1 MNPAR
6 LAGSRQSV
14 GRYRLLNFS
23 TKQKMSQHARNREI
37 SMKRTSPWSVA
48 VATIVCLLLPSNV
61 LAQQL
66 ATLKITVTDP
76 SGAVIPGAAITLK
89 NTETGAQRTDITES
103 HGSSVIPGMP
113 AGNYE
118 MTAEAKG
125 FSAVKMHVALSV
137 GQIASLTV
145 PLNISAREEVKVEET
160 IQGIDTEK
168 SEVSQVIDTPKINDL
183 PISGRDFIDFVLLT
197 PSVNVGRSTA
207 VGAQSP
213 FTETVL
219 KISFGGVRESHTS
232 FFALDGIDYTTSI
245 SGVQRISPS
254 QDWVQEFRVV
264 DSPYA
269 ADTGRNLGSVVNTIT
284 KSGTNDVHGSV
295 YEFFRNNNLDAKN
308 LLSAPGFNTLRFNQF
323 GATLGGPIRKG
334 KNFYFLGYEG
344 QRRAE
349 SPLYSS
355 FILHCINTEGCLG
368 PRGDG
373 TLTPSINKVKQT
385 LGLQP
390 ENLGSILQ
398 IDDYDK
404 TIVKSTNILG
414 EKTSLNII
422 YLFNDSRKQNAR
434 GAAPGEGLPSSYRDN
449 PVRDQTIYGNLI
461 HVFTHDLTSETLLQ
475 YSRRNFHLN
484 PKGLGFE
491 PALGIPDLMSSGGFV
506 GSVHLYK
513 EQHFQA
519 AENLT
524 YIRGNHT
531 FKFGGEVQPV
541 WTDTQVTLF
550 SPGFGI
556 FSPQSFFGAFPF
568 DGTIPG
574 TGPGTPVAYL
584 FLEPR
589 SLFGQQVPPRD
600 PNFENGLYAGPSE
613 QVFNDATSVS
623 YRHML
628 WSGYIQ
634 DQWKARSNL
643 SFTFGVRYD
652 VDNFPPGSE
661 LKQIG
666 GFHPTNY
673 NNIQPRASFAYAF
686 HGGKGVVRGG
696 FGLFDGPF
704 VYSDVLVS
712 WVGASEFSYMNQPFL
727 PEFKN
732 PSQNLIGFGPSGAVG
747 EAPIPGLLRA
757 DFMNFV
763 ATGTYPSPNFLAQV
777 PLGYAQKKFNQP
789 FSEQASLEVEHQVGK
804 DLYVSLGYQWMHA
817 SRLPVYTS
825 INGDCPGHVEAN
837 CPKLPSGKEYFCNAP
852 TTAACPPAPPN
863 VGAPT
868 PGGPA
873 DPGFGFVLYVK
884 PIGFSLYNAGTLS
897 VRKALSHHFNFL
909 ANYTWSKSIDIA
921 TTVNL
926 PNTPENYL
934 HPEFDRAVGDNDV
947 RHRFTLA
954 LLAESPKTWPIVV
967 RDFKFSILNSLQS
980 ARRFTINTGFDTNG
994 DIFPFSDR
1002 VGVSARNSYKGDRYY
1017 DTDLRLQRVI
1027 PFTERVQAE
1036 ASVEVFN
1043 VFNRPNV
1050 EDVDH
1055 VYGLPDFVGPV
1066 PTQFGDHIAPS
1077 PTSGGNP
1084 GFGSPKF
1091 VAPARQIQLSLRF
1104 NF

>member
-1 MNPAR
+1 
-6 LAGSRQSV
+6 
-14 GRYRLLNFS
+14 
-23 TKQKMSQHARNREI
+23 
-37 SMKRTSPWSVA
+37 MKRTSSWLVG
-48 VATIVCLLLPSNV
+48 IVVLLLLLGNV
-61 LAQQL
+61 LAQEL
-66 ATLKITVTDP
+66 ATLKVTVNDQTA
-76 SGAVIPGAAITLK
+76 AVIPGATITLK
-89 NTETGAQRTDITES
+89 NTATGAKRTDVTES
-103 HGSSVIPGMP
+103 HGLAVIPGLP
-113 AGNYE
+113 PGGYE
-118 MTAEAKG
+118 LTADAKG
-125 FSAVKMHVALSV
+125 FTARKLPVSLSV
-137 GQIASLTV
+137 GQIASLVVTLGVTV
-145 PLNISAREEVKVEET
+145 LQEVQVQDVA
-160 IQGIDTEK
+160 QGIDTEK
-168 SEVSQVIDTPKINDL
+168 SDVSQVIDTPKINDL

-219 KISFGGVRESHTS
+219 KLSFGGVRESHTS

-323 GATLGGPIRKG
+323 GATLGGPIRKE

-355 FILHCINTEGCLG
+355 FILNAIGGINA
-368 PRGDG
+368 
-373 TLTPSINKVKQT
+373 VKQL

-390 ENLGSILQ
+390 EILSSFLT

-404 TIVKSTNILG
+404 FVGKSNNVLSD
-414 EKTSLNII
+414 KTFLNIT
-422 YLFNDSRKQNAR
+422 YLFNDSRKKNAR

-461 HVFTHDLTSETLLQ
+461 HVFSHNLTSETLTQ
-475 YSRRNFHLN
+475 YGNRNFNLE
-484 PKGLGFE
+484 PKGLGLE

-506 GSVHLYK
+506 GSVRRYK
-513 EQHFQA
+513 EQHFQLA
-519 AENLT
+519 DNLT
-524 YIRGNHT
+524 YTRGNHT
-531 FKFGGEVQPV
+531 LKFGGEIQPV
-541 WTDTQVTLF
+541 WTSTQVPLF
-550 SPGFGI
+550 SPGFAI
-556 FSPQSFFGAFPF
+556 FSPQSFFGAPPF
-568 DGTIPG
+568 DIF
-574 TGPGTPVAYL
+574 GPGTPVAFL

-589 SLFGQQVPPRD
+589 SLFGQQIPPRD
-600 PNFENGLYAGPSE
+600 PNFQDGLYAGPSE

-623 YRHML
+623 YRHLL

-643 SFTFGVRYD
+643 SFTLGLRYD
-652 VDNFPPGSE
+652 VDNLPSGSQ

-673 NNIQPRASFAYAF
+673 DNIQPRASFAYAF

-704 VYSDVLVS
+704 VYSDILVS

-727 PEFKN
+727 PEFKS

-747 EAPIPGLLRA
+747 EAPIPPLLKA

-777 PLGYAQKKFNQP
+777 PLGYAQKKFNQS
-789 FSEQASLEVEHQVGK
+789 FSEQASLEVEHQIGK
-804 DLYVSLGYQWMHA
+804 DLYFSLGYQWMHA

-825 INGDCPGHVEAN
+825 INGDCPGHVETN
-837 CPKLPSGKEYFCNAP
+837 CPRLPSGKEYFCNAA

-884 PIGFSLYNAGTLS
+884 PIGFSLYNAGTASL
-897 VRKALSHHFNFL
+897 RKAFSRHYNFL

-954 LLAESPKTWPIVV
+954 FLAESPKEWPIVA
-967 RDFKFSILNSLQS
+967 RDFKFSVLTKLQS
-980 ARRFTINTGFDTNG
+980 ARWFSINAGFDTNG
-994 DIFPFSDR
+994 DGFPFPDR
-1002 VGVSARNSYKGDRYY
+1002 VGSSPRNSYRGDPYY
-1017 DTDLRLQRVI
+1017 DVALRLQRVI
-1027 PFTERVQAE
+1027 PFTERIRGE

-1043 VFNRPNV
+1043 VFNRPDV

-1055 VYGLPDFVGPV
+1055 VYGLADFAGPV
-1066 PTQFGDHIAPS
+1066 PKEFGDHISS
-1077 PTSGGNP
+1077 PANP

-1091 VAPARQIQLSLRF
+1091 ASDARQLQLSFRITF
-1104 NF
+1104 

>member
-1 MNPAR
+1 
-6 LAGSRQSV
+6 
-14 GRYRLLNFS
+14 
-23 TKQKMSQHARNREI
+23 
-37 SMKRTSPWSVA
+37 MKRTSSWSVGM
-48 VATIVCLLLPSNV
+48 VVIVYLFLSSNV
-61 LAQQL
+61 LAQEL
-66 ATLKITVTDP
+66 ATLKVTVNDQT
-76 SGAVIPGAAITLK
+76 GAVIPGATLTLRNK
-89 NTETGAQRTDITES
+89 ETGAKRSDVTES
-103 HGSSVIPGMP
+103 HGLSVIPGIP
-113 AGNYE
+113 PGNYE
-118 MTAEAKG
+118 LTAEAKG
-125 FSAVKMHVALSV
+125 FGARKLPVTLSV
-137 GQIASLTV
+137 GQTASLV
-145 PLNISAREEVKVEET
+145 VSLGVMVLQEVQVQDVV
-160 IQGIDTEK
+160 QGIDTEK
-168 SEVSQVIDTPKINDL
+168 SDVSQVIDTPKINDL
-183 PISGRDFIDFVLLT
+183 PVSGRDFIDFVLLT

-219 KISFGGVRESHTS
+219 KLSFGGVRESHTS

-269 ADTGRNLGSVVNTIT
+269 ADTGRNLGSMVNTIT
-284 KSGTNDVHGSV
+284 KSGTNDVHGSA

-308 LLSAPGFNTLRFNQF
+308 LLSAPGFDTLRFNQF
-323 GATLGGPIRKG
+323 GGALGGPIRKE
-334 KNFYFLGYEG
+334 KSFYFLGYEG

-355 FILHCINTEGCLG
+355 FILNSIGGINA
-368 PRGDG
+368 
-373 TLTPSINKVKQT
+373 VKEL

-390 ENLGSILQ
+390 ERLNSILT

-404 TIVKSTNILG
+404 FIGKSNNVLSD
-414 EKTSLNII
+414 KTFLNIT

-449 PVRDQTIYGNLI
+449 PVRDQTVYGNLI
-461 HVFTHDLTSETLLQ
+461 HVFSHNLTSETLMQ
-475 YSRRNFHLN
+475 YGNRNFNLE

-506 GSVHLYK
+506 GSVRRYK
-513 EQHFQA
+513 EQHFQLA
-519 AENLT
+519 DNLT
-524 YIRGNHT
+524 YTRGDHT
-531 FKFGGEVQPV
+531 FKFGGEIQPI
-541 WTDTQVTLF
+541 WTSTQVPLF
-550 SPGFGI
+550 SPGFAI
-556 FSPQSFFGAFPF
+556 FSPQSFFGAPPF
-568 DGTIPG
+568 DSF
-574 TGPGTPVAYL
+574 GPGTPVAFL

-589 SLFGQQVPPRD
+589 SFFGQPIPNRD
-600 PNFENGLYAGPSE
+600 PNFENGLYAGPNE

-623 YRHML
+623 YRHIL

-634 DQWKARSNL
+634 DQWKARSDL
-643 SFTFGVRYD
+643 SFTFGLRYD
-652 VDNFPPGSE
+652 VDSLPSGSQ
-661 LKQIG
+661 LKQVG

-686 HGGKGVVRGG
+686 NGGKGVVRGG

-704 VYSDVLVS
+704 VYSDILVS

-747 EAPIPGLLRA
+747 ACTTNNPITPGVCFPWFPFLQQTVM
-757 DFMNFV
+757 DFVN
-763 ATGTYPSPNFLAQV
+763 TGAYPLPNNLVQV

-789 FSEQASLEVEHQVGK
+789 FSEQASLEVEHQLGK
-804 DLYVSLGYQWMHA
+804 DLYLSLGYQWMHA

-837 CPKLPSGKEYFCNAP
+837 CPRLPSGKEYFCNTP
-852 TTAACPPAPPN
+852 TTALCPPLPPN

-873 DPGFGFVLYVK
+873 DTNFGFVLYVK

-897 VRKALSHHFNFL
+897 LRKAFSHHYNFL

-934 HPEFDRAVGDNDV
+934 HPEFDRAVGDNDI

-954 LLAESPKTWPIVV
+954 FLTESPKEWPIVV
-967 RDFKFSILNSLQS
+967 RDLKLSLLTSLQS
-980 ARRFTINTGFDTNG
+980 ARWYSINTGFDTNG
-994 DIFPFSDR
+994 DGFPFPDR
-1002 VGVSARNSYKGDRYY
+1002 VGASPRNSYKGDPYY
-1017 DTDLRLQRVI
+1017 DVDLRLQRVI
-1027 PFTERVQAE
+1027 PFTERIKGE

-1043 VFNRPNV
+1043 LMNRPNV

-1055 VYGLPDFVGPV
+1055 VYGLRDFAGSV
-1066 PTQFGDHIAPS
+1066 PKEFGDHISSLA
-1077 PTSGGNP
+1077 NP

-1091 VAPARQIQLSLRF
+1091 ASPARQLQLSFRITF
-1104 NF
+1104 

>member
-1 MNPAR
+1 
-6 LAGSRQSV
+6 
-14 GRYRLLNFS
+14 
-23 TKQKMSQHARNREI
+23 
-37 SMKRTSPWSVA
+37 MKRTSSWV
-48 VATIVCLLLPSNV
+48 VGIVVVLVLSGNV
-61 LAQQL
+61 LAQEL
-66 ATLKITVTDP
+66 ATLKVTVNDQT
-76 SGAVIPGAAITLK
+76 GAVIPGATVTLK
-89 NTETGAQRTDITES
+89 NTATGAKRTDVTES
-103 HGSSVIPGMP
+103 HGLSVIPGLP
-113 AGNYE
+113 PGSYE
-118 MTAEAKG
+118 LTAEAKG
-125 FSAVKMHVALSV
+125 FTARELPVSLSV
-137 GQIASLTV
+137 GQTASLVVTLGVTV
-145 PLNISAREEVKVEET
+145 LQQVQVQDVV
-160 IQGIDTEK
+160 QGIDTEK
-168 SEVSQVIDTPKINDL
+168 SDVSQVIDTPKIADL
-183 PISGRDFIDFVLLT
+183 PVSGRDFIDFVLLT

-219 KISFGGVRESHTS
+219 KLSFGGVRESHTS

-284 KSGTNDVHGSV
+284 KSGTNGVHGSA

-323 GATLGGPIRKG
+323 GGTLGGPIRKE

-373 TLTPSINKVKQT
+373 TLTPSINEVKQT

-414 EKTSLNII
+414 EKTSLNIS

-449 PVRDQTIYGNLI
+449 PVRDQTVYGNLI
-461 HVFTHDLTSETLLQ
+461 HVFTHNLTSETLLQ
-475 YSRRNFHLN
+475 YGRRNFNLN

-506 GSVHLYK
+506 GSVHFYK

-519 AENLT
+519 ADNLT

-550 SPGFGI
+550 SPGFGV
-556 FSPQSFFGAFPF
+556 FAPQSFFGVFPF
-568 DGTIPG
+568 DPTATNGIPG
-574 TGPGTPVAYL
+574 TGPGTPVAFL

-589 SLFGQQVPPRD
+589 SLFGQQIPPRD
-600 PNFENGLYAGPSE
+600 PNFQNGLYAGPSE
-613 QVFNDATSVS
+613 QIFNDATSVS
-623 YRHML
+623 YRHIL
-628 WSGYIQ
+628 WSTYVQ

-643 SFTFGVRYD
+643 TFTVGVHYD
-652 VDNFPPGSE
+652 VDQFPSGSE
-661 LKQIG
+661 LKQQG
-666 GFHPTNY
+666 GFHPTQYGNV
-673 NNIQPRASFAYAF
+673 QPRASFAYAF
-686 HGGKGVVRGG
+686 NGGKGVVRGG
-696 FGLFDGPF
+696 AGVFVAPF
-704 VYSDVLVS
+704 VYSDILVS
-712 WVGASEFSYMNQPFL
+712 WVGASEFSYMTQPFL
-727 PEFKN
+727 PEFAN

-747 EAPIPGLLRA
+747 EAPIPPLLRA
-757 DFMNFV
+757 DFINF
-763 ATGTYPSPNFLAQV
+763 AKTGTYPSPNFLAQV
-777 PLGYAQKKFNQP
+777 PLGYAKKNFPFP
-789 FSEQASLEVEHQVGK
+789 FSEQASLEVEHQVGN
-804 DLYVSLGYQWMHA
+804 DWYVSLGYQWMHA
-817 SRLPVYTS
+817 SRLPVYSS
-825 INGDCPGHVEAN
+825 INGAPQPGCDPLITTGCKQHF
-837 CPKLPSGKEYFCNAP
+837 LPIP
-852 TTAACPPAPPN
+852 QLPP
-863 VGAPT
+863 
-868 PGGPA
+868 
-873 DPGFGFVLYVK
+873 FGFVLYVK
-884 PIGFSLYNAGTLS
+884 PIGFSLYNAGTASL
-897 VRKALSHHFNFL
+897 RKTFSHHFNLL
-909 ANYTWSKSIDIA
+909 ANYTYSKSIDIS
-921 TTVNL
+921 TTINL

-934 HPEFDRAVGDNDV
+934 HPEFDRALGDNDV
-947 RHRFTLA
+947 RQRFTLA
-954 LLAESPKTWPIVV
+954 FLTESPKEWPIVV
-967 RDFKFSILNSLQS
+967 RDFKFSLLSSLQS
-980 ARRFTINTGFDTNG
+980 ARYFSMNAGFDTNG
-994 DIFPFSDR
+994 DSFPFNDR
-1002 VGVSARNSYKGDRYY
+1002 VGVSARNSYKGDPFY
-1017 DTDLRLQRVI
+1017 DVDLRLQRVI
-1027 PFTERVQAE
+1027 PFTERVKGE
-1036 ASVEVFN
+1036 ASIEVFN
-1043 VFNRPNV
+1043 LFNRPNV

-1066 PTQFGDHIAPS
+1066 PKEFGDHIAP
-1077 PTSGGNP
+1077 PPPGNT

-1091 VAPARQIQLSLRF
+1091 VSPARQLQLSFRI

>member
-1 MNPAR
+1 
-6 LAGSRQSV
+6 
-14 GRYRLLNFS
+14 
-23 TKQKMSQHARNREI
+23 
-37 SMKRTSPWSVA
+37 MKRTSSWV
-48 VATIVCLLLPSNV
+48 VGIVVVLVLSGNV
-61 LAQQL
+61 LAQEL
-66 ATLKITVTDP
+66 ATLKVTVNDQT
-76 SGAVIPGAAITLK
+76 GAVIPGATVTLK
-89 NTETGAQRTDITES
+89 NTATGAKRTDVTES
-103 HGSSVIPGMP
+103 HGLSVIPGLP
-113 AGNYE
+113 PGSYE
-118 MTAEAKG
+118 LTAEAKG
-125 FSAVKMHVALSV
+125 FTARELPVSLSV
-137 GQIASLTV
+137 GQTASLVVTLGVTV
-145 PLNISAREEVKVEET
+145 LQQVQVQDVV
-160 IQGIDTEK
+160 QGIDTEK
-168 SEVSQVIDTPKINDL
+168 SDVSQVIDTPKINDL
-183 PISGRDFIDFVLLT
+183 PVSGRDFIDFVLLT

-219 KISFGGVRESHTS
+219 KLSFGGVRESHTS

-264 DSPYA
+264 DSTYA

-284 KSGTNDVHGSV
+284 KSGTNGVHGSA

-323 GATLGGPIRKG
+323 GGTLGGPIRKE
-334 KNFYFLGYEG
+334 KSFYFLGYEG

-355 FILHCINTEGCLG
+355 FILHCINATGCLG
-368 PRGDG
+368 PG
-373 TLTPSINKVKQT
+373 TPSINQVKQT

-390 ENLGSILQ
+390 ESLNSFLT

-404 TIVKSTNILG
+404 LIVKNNNVLSD
-414 EKTSLNII
+414 KTFLNITF
-422 YLFNDSRKQNAR
+422 LFNDSRKKNAR

-449 PVRDQTIYGNLI
+449 PVRDQTLYANLI
-461 HVFTHDLTSETLLQ
+461 HVFNHGLTSETLLQ
-475 YSRRNFHLN
+475 YGRRLFNLE

-491 PALGIPDLMSSGGFV
+491 PALGISDLLSSGGFV
-506 GSVHLYK
+506 GSVRFYR
-513 EQHFQA
+513 EQHFQIA
-519 AENLT
+519 QNLT
-524 YIRGNHT
+524 YTRGDHT
-531 FKFGGEVQPV
+531 LKFGGELQPV
-541 WTDTQVTLF
+541 WTSTQVPLF

-589 SLFGQQVPPRD
+589 SLFGQQIPNRD
-600 PNFENGLYAGPSE
+600 PNFQNGLYAGPSE

-628 WSGYIQ
+628 WSGYMQ
-634 DQWKARSNL
+634 DQWRARSNL
-643 SFTFGVRYD
+643 SFTFGLRYD
-652 VDNFPPGSE
+652 VDNLPSGSE

-686 HGGKGVVRGG
+686 NGGKGVVRGG

-704 VYSDVLVS
+704 VYSDILVS

-747 EAPIPGLLRA
+747 VCDPNLMPGACIPFPGTLRA
-757 DFMNFV
+757 DFMNF
-763 ATGTYPSPNFLAQV
+763 ASSGAYPAPNALQQF

-789 FSEQASLEVEHQVGK
+789 FSEQASLEVEHQLGK
-804 DLYVSLGYQWMHA
+804 DLYLSLGYQWMHA
-817 SRLPVYTS
+817 GGLPVYTS
-825 INGDCPGHVEAN
+825 IHGDCPGHVEAN
-837 CPKLPSGKEYFCNAP
+837 CPRLPSGKEYFCTPP
-852 TTAACPPAPPN
+852 TTALCPPLPPN

-873 DPGFGFVLYVK
+873 DTNFGFVLYVK

-897 VRKALSHHFNFL
+897 LRKPFSHHYNFL

-934 HPEFDRAVGDNDV
+934 HPEFDRALGDNDV
-947 RHRFTLA
+947 RHRFTLSF
-954 LLAESPKTWPIVV
+954 LTESPKEWPIVV
-967 RDFKFSILNSLQS
+967 RDFKFSLLSSLQS
-980 ARRFTINTGFDTNG
+980 ARWFSINAGFDTNG
-994 DIFPFSDR
+994 DGFPFPDR
-1002 VGVSARNSYKGDRYY
+1002 VGTSARNSYKGDPFYNV
-1017 DTDLRLQRVI
+1017 DVRLQREI
-1027 PFTERVQAE
+1027 PFTERVKGE

-1043 VFNRPNV
+1043 LLNRPNV
-1050 EDVDH
+1050 LDVDH
-1055 VYGLPDFVGPV
+1055 VYGLADFAGPV
-1066 PTQFGDHIAPS
+1066 PKEFGDHISS
-1077 PTSGGNP
+1077 PGNP
-1084 GFGSPKF
+1084 TFGSPKF
-1091 VAPARQIQLSLRF
+1091 AAEARQLQLSFRITF
-1104 NF
+1104 

>member
-1 MNPAR
+1 MM
-6 LAGSRQSV
+6 RQDRWSCV
-14 GRYRLLNFS
+14 LGLLILGFAS
-23 TKQKMSQHARNREI
+23 
-37 SMKRTSPWSVA
+37 
-48 VATIVCLLLPSNV
+48 CLF
-61 LAQQL
+61 AQDL
-66 ATLKITVTDP
+66 ATLKTTVSDQT
-76 SGAVIPGAAITLK
+76 GAVIPGASITIT
-89 NTETGAQRTDITES
+89 NAQTGAKRTDVTES
-103 HGSSVIPGMP
+103 HGLSVIPGLP
-113 AGNYE
+113 PGNYE
-118 MTAEAKG
+118 LTADAKG
-125 FSAVKMHVALSV
+125 FTSRKVAVTLAV
-137 GQIASLTV
+137 GQIASVVVTMGLS
-145 PLNISAREEVKVEET
+145 IKEEVQVRDV

-168 SEVSQVIDTPKINDL
+168 SEVSQVIDTPKISDL

-219 KISFGGVRESHTS
+219 KLSFGGVRESHSS

-264 DSPYA
+264 DGTYT
-269 ADTGRNLGSVVNTIT
+269 ADTGRNLGSVVNTVT
-284 KSGTNDVHGSV
+284 KSGSNDVHGSA
-295 YEFFRNNNLDAKN
+295 YEFFRNNHMDAHN

-323 GATLGGPIRKG
+323 GATVGGPIRTE

-355 FILHCINTEGCLG
+355 FILNAIPGINA
-368 PRGDG
+368 
-373 TLTPSINKVKQT
+373 VKEF

-390 ENLGSILQ
+390 EVLNSFLT

-404 TIVKSTNILG
+404 IIAKSNNVLTD
-414 EKTSLNII
+414 KTFLNIT
-422 YLFNDSRKQNAR
+422 YLFNDSRKKNAR

-449 PVRDQTIYGNLI
+449 PVRDQTVYTNLI
-461 HVFTHDLTSETLLQ
+461 HVFTHDLTSETLVQ
-475 YSRRNFHLN
+475 YGKRLFNLE

-506 GSVHLYK
+506 GSVRFYR

-519 AENLT
+519 SENIT
-524 YIRGNHT
+524 YTRGNHT
-531 FKFGGEVQPV
+531 FKFGGEIQPI

-550 SPGFGI
+550 SPGFGV
-556 FSPQSFFGAFPF
+556 FAPPSFFGLPPF
-568 DGTIPG
+568 DPTLPGGLPG
-574 TGPGTPVAYL
+574 TGPGTPVAFL
-584 FLEPR
+584 FLQPR
-589 SLFGQQVPPRD
+589 SFFGQQIPNRD

-613 QVFNDATSVS
+613 QMFNDATSVS
-623 YRHML
+623 YRHTL
-628 WSGYIQ
+628 WSTYIQ

-643 SFTFGVRYD
+643 SFTFGLRYD
-652 VDNFPPGSE
+652 VDSLPSGSE
-661 LKQIG
+661 LKQQG

-686 HGGKGVVRGG
+686 NGGKGVVRGG
-696 FGLFDGPF
+696 FGLFAGPF
-704 VYSDVLVS
+704 VYSDILVS
-712 WVGASEFSYMNQPFL
+712 WVGASEFTYMNNNNL
-727 PEFKN
+727 PEFSN
-732 PSQNLIGFGPSGAVG
+732 PSKNLIGFGPSGAVG
-747 EAPIPGLLRA
+747 VCDPNLVPGACIPFPGTLRA
-757 DFMNFV
+757 DFMNF
-763 ATGTYPSPNFLAQV
+763 ASSGAYPAPNALQQF

-789 FSEQASLEVEHQVGK
+789 FSEQASLEVEHQIGK
-804 DLYVSLGYQWMHA
+804 DFYVSLGYQWMHA

-852 TTAACPPAPPN
+852 TTAACPPPSPPG
-863 VGAPT
+863 VPT
-868 PGGPA
+868 TAGPA

-884 PIGFSLYNAGTLS
+884 PTGFSLYNAGTLS

-954 LLAESPKTWPIVV
+954 FLTESPKQWPIVV
-967 RDFKFSILNSLQS
+967 RDFKLSILSSLQS
-980 ARRFTINTGFDTNG
+980 ARFFSINAGFDTNG
-994 DIFPFSDR
+994 DGFPFPDR
-1002 VGVSARNSYKGDRYY
+1002 VGTSARNSYKGDPFYNV
-1017 DTDLRLQRVI
+1017 DVRLQREI
-1027 PFTERVQAE
+1027 PFTERVKGE

-1043 VFNRPNV
+1043 LLNRPNV
-1050 EDVDH
+1050 LDVDH
-1055 VYGLPDFVGPV
+1055 VYGLADFAGPV
-1066 PTQFGDHIAPS
+1066 PKEFGDHISS
-1077 PTSGGNP
+1077 PANP

-1091 VAPARQIQLSLRF
+1091 ASPARQIQVSLRISF
-1104 NF
+1104 

>member
-1 MNPAR
+1 
-6 LAGSRQSV
+6 
-14 GRYRLLNFS
+14 
-23 TKQKMSQHARNREI
+23 
-37 SMKRTSPWSVA
+37 MKRISSLLA
-48 VATIVCLLLPSNV
+48 EIVVLLLVSGNV
-61 LAQQL
+61 LAQEL
-66 ATLKITVTDP
+66 ATFKVTVNDQT
-76 SGAVIPGAAITLK
+76 GAVIPGATVALK
-89 NTETGAQRTDITES
+89 NTDTGVNRSDVTES
-103 HGSSVIPGMP
+103 QGLSVIPGIP
-113 AGNYE
+113 PGSYE
-118 MTAEAKG
+118 LSVTAKG
-125 FSAVKMHVALSV
+125 FTPRKLPVSLSV
-137 GQIASLTV
+137 GQTASLTV
-145 PLNISAREEVKVEET
+145 TLGVTVTEELQVQGVT
-160 IQGIDTEK
+160 QGIDTEK
-168 SEVSQVIDTPKINDL
+168 SDVSQVIDTPKINDL

-264 DSPYA
+264 DSSYA

-295 YEFFRNNNLDAKN
+295 YDFFRTNKLDAKN
-308 LLSAPGFNTLRFNQF
+308 LLSAPGFDTLRFNQF
-323 GATLGGPIRKG
+323 GGTVGGPIRKE
-334 KNFYFLGYEG
+334 KAFYFLGYEG
-344 QRRAE
+344 QRRAD

-355 FILHCINTEGCLG
+355 FILHAIDGINF
-368 PRGDG
+368 
-373 TLTPSINKVKQT
+373 VKQT

-390 ENLGSILQ
+390 EVLNSFLT

-404 TIVKSTNILG
+404 GIVKLNNVLSD
-414 EKTSLNII
+414 KTFLNVT

-449 PVRDQTIYGNLI
+449 PVRDQTVYANLI
-461 HVFTHDLTSETLLQ
+461 HVFSHNLTSETLMQ
-475 YSRRNFHLN
+475 YADRDFNLE

-491 PALGIPDLMSSGGFV
+491 PALGIPDLLSSGGFV
-506 GSVHLYK
+506 GSVRRYNEK
-513 EQHFQA
+513 HFQLA
-519 AENLT
+519 DNFT
-524 YIRGNHT
+524 YTRGSHT
-531 FKFGGEVQPV
+531 FKFGGEIQPV
-541 WTDTQVTLF
+541 WTSTQVTLF
-550 SPGFGI
+550 SPGFAI
-556 FSPQSFFGAFPF
+556 FSPQSFFGQFPF
-568 DGTIPG
+568 DPTQPGGIPG

-589 SLFGQQVPPRD
+589 ALFGQQIPPRD
-600 PNFENGLYAGPSE
+600 PNFEHGLYAGPSE
-613 QVFNDATSVS
+613 QLFNDATSVS
-623 YRHML
+623 YRHLL

-634 DQWKARSNL
+634 DQWKARPNL
-643 SFTFGVRYD
+643 SFTFGVHYD
-652 VDNFPPGSE
+652 VDNLPSGSE

-673 NNIQPRASFAYAF
+673 NNIQPRAAFAYAF

-696 FGLFDGPF
+696 AGLFVGPF
-704 VYSDVLVS
+704 VYSDILVS

-747 EAPIPGLLRA
+747 EAPIPPLLRA

-763 ATGTYPSPNFLAQV
+763 ATGTYPSPKVLAQV

-804 DLYVSLGYQWMHA
+804 DLYVSVGYQWMHA

-837 CPKLPSGKEYFCNAP
+837 CPRLPSGKEYFCNAA
-852 TTAACPPAPPN
+852 TTAACPLPSPPG
-863 VGAPT
+863 VPT
-868 PGGPA
+868 TAGPA

-884 PIGFSLYNAGTLS
+884 PIGFSLYNAGNVS

-909 ANYTWSKSIDIA
+909 ANYTWSKSIDIS

-954 LLAESPKTWPIVV
+954 FLTESPKQWPIVV
-967 RDFKFSILNSLQS
+967 RDFKFSVLSSLQS
-980 ARRFTINTGFDTNG
+980 ARFFSVNAGFDTNG
-994 DIFPFSDR
+994 DGFPFPDR
-1002 VGVSARNSYKGDRYY
+1002 VGTTPRNYYKGDPYY
-1017 DTDLRLQRVI
+1017 DTDVRLQRVI
-1027 PFTERVQAE
+1027 PFTDRIKGE
-1036 ASVEVFN
+1036 ASIEFFN
-1043 VFNRPNV
+1043 LFNRANV
-1050 EDVDH
+1050 EDIDH
-1055 VYGLPDFVGPV
+1055 VYGLADFAGPT
-1066 PTQFGDHIAPS
+1066 PTHFGDHVTS
-1077 PTSGGNP
+1077 PANP
-1084 GFGSPKF
+1084 TFGAPKF
-1091 VAPARQIQLSLRF
+1091 VAPAREIQLSFRITF
-1104 NF
+1104 

>member
-1 MNPAR
+1 
-6 LAGSRQSV
+6 
-14 GRYRLLNFS
+14 
-23 TKQKMSQHARNREI
+23 
-37 SMKRTSPWSVA
+37 MKRTSSWV
-48 VATIVCLLLPSNV
+48 VGIVVVLLLSGNV
-61 LAQQL
+61 LAQEL
-66 ATLKITVTDP
+66 ATLKVTVNDQ
-76 SGAVIPGAAITLK
+76 SGAVIPGATVTLK
-89 NTETGAQRTDITES
+89 NTATGAKRTDVTES
-103 HGSSVIPGMP
+103 HGLSVIPGLP
-113 AGNYE
+113 PGSYE
-118 MTAEAKG
+118 LTAEAKG
-125 FSAVKMHVALSV
+125 FTARELPVSLSV
-137 GQIASLTV
+137 GQTASLVVTLGVTV
-145 PLNISAREEVKVEET
+145 LQQVQVQDVV
-160 IQGIDTEK
+160 QGIDTEK
-168 SEVSQVIDTPKINDL
+168 SDVSQVIDTPKINDL
-183 PISGRDFIDFVLLT
+183 PVSGRDFIDFVLLT

-219 KISFGGVRESHTS
+219 KLSFGGVRESHTS

-284 KSGTNDVHGSV
+284 KSGTNDVHGSA

-323 GATLGGPIRKG
+323 GGTLGGPIRKE
-334 KNFYFLGYEG
+334 KSFYFLGYEG

-355 FILHCINTEGCLG
+355 FILHCINATGCLG
-368 PRGDG
+368 PG
-373 TLTPSINKVKQT
+373 TPSINQVKQT

-390 ENLGSILQ
+390 ESLNSFLT

-404 TIVKSTNILG
+404 LIVKSNNVLSD
-414 EKTSLNII
+414 KTFLNIT
-422 YLFNDSRKQNAR
+422 YLFNDSRKKNAR

-449 PVRDQTIYGNLI
+449 PVRDQTLYANLI
-461 HVFTHDLTSETLLQ
+461 HVFNHGLTSETLLQ
-475 YSRRNFHLN
+475 YGRRLFNLE

-491 PALGIPDLMSSGGFV
+491 PALGISDLLSSGGFV
-506 GSVHLYK
+506 GSVRFYR
-513 EQHFQA
+513 EQHFQIA
-519 AENLT
+519 QNLT
-524 YIRGNHT
+524 YTRGDHT
-531 FKFGGEVQPV
+531 LKFGGELQPV
-541 WTDTQVTLF
+541 WTSTQVPLF

-589 SLFGQQVPPRD
+589 SLFGQQIPNRD
-600 PNFENGLYAGPSE
+600 PNFQNGLYAGPSE

-628 WSGYIQ
+628 WSGYMQ
-634 DQWKARSNL
+634 DQWRARSNL
-643 SFTFGVRYD
+643 SFTFGLRYD
-652 VDNFPPGSE
+652 VDNLPSGSE

-686 HGGKGVVRGG
+686 NGGKGVVRGG

-704 VYSDVLVS
+704 VYSDILVS

-747 EAPIPGLLRA
+747 VCDPNLVPGACIPFPGTLRA
-757 DFMNFV
+757 DFMNF
-763 ATGTYPSPNFLAQV
+763 ASSGAYPAPNALQQF

-789 FSEQASLEVEHQVGK
+789 FSEQASLEVEHQIGK
-804 DLYVSLGYQWMHA
+804 DFYVSLGYQWMHA

-852 TTAACPPAPPN
+852 TTAACPPPSPPG
-863 VGAPT
+863 VPT
-868 PGGPA
+868 TAGPA
-873 DPGFGFVLYVK
+873 DPTFGFVLYVK

-897 VRKALSHHFNFL
+897 LRKPFSHHYNFL

-934 HPEFDRAVGDNDV
+934 HPEFDRALGDNDV

-954 LLAESPKTWPIVV
+954 FLTESPKEWPIVV
-967 RDFKFSILNSLQS
+967 RDFKFSLLSSLQS
-980 ARRFTINTGFDTNG
+980 ARWFSINAGFDTNG
-994 DIFPFSDR
+994 DGFPFPDR
-1002 VGVSARNSYKGDRYY
+1002 VGTSARNSYKGDPFYNV
-1017 DTDLRLQRVI
+1017 DVRLQREI
-1027 PFTERVQAE
+1027 PFTERVKGE

-1043 VFNRPNV
+1043 LLNRPNV
-1050 EDVDH
+1050 LDVDH
-1055 VYGLPDFVGPV
+1055 VYGLADFAGPV
-1066 PTQFGDHIAPS
+1066 PKEFGDHISS
-1077 PTSGGNP
+1077 PGNP
-1084 GFGSPKF
+1084 TFGSPKF
-1091 VAPARQIQLSLRF
+1091 AAEARQLQLSFRITF
-1104 NF
+1104 

>member
-1 MNPAR
+1 
-6 LAGSRQSV
+6 
-14 GRYRLLNFS
+14 
-23 TKQKMSQHARNREI
+23 
-37 SMKRTSPWSVA
+37 MKRTSSWLVGMVA
-48 VATIVCLLLPSNV
+48 LLLSSSGV
-61 LAQQL
+61 LAQEL
-66 ATLKITVTDP
+66 ATFKVTVNDQT
-76 SGAVIPGAAITLK
+76 GAVIPGAIVALK
-89 NTETGAQRTDITES
+89 NTQTGVNRNDVTES
-103 HGSSVIPGMP
+103 HGLSVIPGIP
-113 AGNYE
+113 PGNYE
-118 MTAEAKG
+118 LTVTAKG
-125 FSAVKMHVALSV
+125 FSPRKLPVSLSV
-137 GQIASLTV
+137 GQTASLTV
-145 PLNISAREEVKVEET
+145 TLGVTVTEEMLVQDV
-160 IQGIDTEK
+160 IQGIDQEK
-168 SEVSQVIDTPKINDL
+168 SDISQVIDTPKINDL

-284 KSGTNDVHGSV
+284 KSGTNDMHGSA
-295 YEFFRNNNLDAKN
+295 YEFFRTNKLDAKN
-308 LLSAPGFNTLRFNQF
+308 LLSAPGFDTLRFNQF
-323 GATLGGPIRKG
+323 GGTLGGPIRKE

-344 QRRAE
+344 QRRAD

-355 FILHCINTEGCLG
+355 FILNAIGGINA
-368 PRGDG
+368 
-373 TLTPSINKVKQT
+373 VKGL

-390 ENLGSILQ
+390 EVLNSFLT

-404 TIVKSTNILG
+404 AIVKANNVLSD
-414 EKTSLNII
+414 KTFLNVT
-422 YLFNDSRKQNAR
+422 YLFNDSRKRNAR

-449 PVRDQTIYGNLI
+449 PVRDQTVYANLI
-461 HVFTHDLTSETLLQ
+461 HVFSHNLTSETLLQ
-475 YSRRNFHLN
+475 YGDRNFNLE

-506 GSVHLYK
+506 GSVRRYNEK
-513 EQHFQA
+513 HFQVA
-519 AENLT
+519 DNFT
-524 YIRGNHT
+524 YAHGNHT
-531 FKFGGEVQPV
+531 FKFGGEIQPV
-541 WTDTQVTLF
+541 WTSTQVTLF
-550 SPGFGI
+550 SPGFAI
-556 FSPQSFFGAFPF
+556 FSPQSFFGQFPF

-574 TGPGTPVAYL
+574 TGPGTPVAFL

-589 SLFGQQVPPRD
+589 SLFGQQIPPRD
-600 PNFENGLYAGPSE
+600 PNFEDGLYAGPSE
-613 QVFNDATSVS
+613 QIFNDATSVS
-623 YRHML
+623 YRHLL

-643 SFTFGVRYD
+643 SFTFGLHYD
-652 VDNFPPGSE
+652 VDNLPAGSE

-673 NNIQPRASFAYAF
+673 NNVQPRAAFAYSF

-696 FGLFDGPF
+696 FGLFVGPF
-704 VYSDVLVS
+704 VYSDILVS

-727 PEFKN
+727 PEFSN
-732 PSQNLIGFGPSGAVG
+732 PSKNLIGFGPSGAVG
-747 EAPIPGLLRA
+747 EAPIPPLLRA
-757 DFMNFV
+757 DFRNFV

-777 PLGYAQKKFNQP
+777 PLGYAQKKFDQP
-789 FSEQASLEVEHQVGK
+789 FSEQASLEIEHQVGK

-852 TTAACPPAPPN
+852 TTAACPPPSPPG
-863 VGAPT
+863 VPT
-868 PGGPA
+868 TAGPA

-954 LLAESPKTWPIVV
+954 FLAESPKQWPIVV
-967 RDFKFSILNSLQS
+967 RDFKLSLLSSLQS
-980 ARRFTINTGFDTNG
+980 ARFFSVNAGFDTNG
-994 DIFPFSDR
+994 DGFPFPDR
-1002 VGVSARNSYKGDRYY
+1002 VGNTPRNYYKGDPYY
-1017 DTDLRLQRVI
+1017 DTDLRVQRVI
-1027 PFTERVQAE
+1027 PFTERIKGE
-1036 ASVEVFN
+1036 ASIEFFN
-1043 VFNRPNV
+1043 LLNRGNV
-1050 EDVDH
+1050 EDIDH
-1055 VYGLPDFVGPV
+1055 VYGLADFAGPV
-1066 PTQFGDHIAPS
+1066 PNHFGDHVTS
-1077 PTSGGNP
+1077 PANP
-1084 GFGSPKF
+1084 TFGAPKF
-1091 VAPARQIQLSLRF
+1091 VAPAREIQLSFRVTF
-1104 NF
+1104 